1 MKDLIDSLVTNLTGL
16 KEDHP
21 NWTRV
26 VEKVRHDLK
35 YLKCTSTSERE
46 VDDSFKG
53 LADKFIVKGRHELAE
68 ALLMYKSEFLSDS
81 LPIGS
86 PESNQ
91 QKILKYDMLKL
102 LLCLSSSTH
111 HISYTPKPSQITRSP
126 QLTWENII
134 DEEPLEGDH
143 WKSWADQD
151 TSTEELSD
159 KDAFEVDDRI
169 SKPKDF
175 TVMDNEQEPD
185 YFERMELDHRE
196 NPEALHHLV
205 SQQYWR
211 PDFLVLKGK
220 NDKNARL
227 LLTSI
232 DYPTESSLLQNP
244 CKLSD
249 KLIHSI
255 YTDRDT
261 RSLKV
266 INELDVI
273 REVLFLLNGREG
285 IIFEYN
291 DHQQR
296 FLLKDNYLVQ
306 HLSQGALISVL
317 KEFFSFGNI
326 ILNLRRM
333 VMHIL
338 SESQYGQTAQAFA
351 EVVYESL
358 LAFEGLLS
366 NLERDTSLTT
376 NETSKVVSLL
386 KLRNEIQ
393 NHLRCFQELHDIA
406 AKILFVNNSPM
417 LIAYYLISTLYE
429 HTLLNQLSGQNT
441 VYDALLYVLQRIIVP
456 FGRLMD
462 DWMFYG
468 SLKGDTYKEFYIA
481 RNEKIHISSAN
492 VWKEGFSIIPLP
504 QESARFPCPL
514 FEKRNMERIYFTG
527 KAVNVLLQA
536 EKIQKQQLYR
546 NYDFSLFSR
555 VLQNFLPKKQP
566 FISPIDN
573 SFQGSTPKRT
583 DVLAQNLFPM
593 IEATRKLSSNT
604 LFADHQDQISNDAG
618 CLFDQNFIQC
628 VEKYI
633 EQPYASTAERLNSVL
648 HKHCCLQSQLDSLA
662 TVYLMLENDLMHSF
676 CEIIFTQ
683 MDKNEYWFDQRILNS
698 VFIEACKSSGYDET
712 VYIETR
718 KIKASTEINTMASM
732 LELIDFKIQISWPL
746 NNFILEGSLVQYSKV
761 TQFLFRIRRAKYVL
775 EKKTF
780 FKGEAKNDK
789 NDVNAKLLY
798 ALRMKMLWFVNT
810 FWHYITTTVL
820 YVETIALYKNL
831 SSSTDAD
838 EITTFHSTY
847 MDRIVKRCM
856 LDDKSIAIKR
866 AATKVFNL
874 TENLSDLFFRYAQ
887 LEHSNRRTS
896 REDTQDSLRFEI
908 YALEKEFNHT
918 YESVIVD
925 LKTLSKEEGMP
936 WCETLSASLNA

>member
-1 MKDLIDSLVTNLTGL
+1 
-16 KEDHP
+16 
-21 NWTRV
+21 
-26 VEKVRHDLK
+26 
-35 YLKCTSTSERE
+35 
-46 VDDSFKG
+46 
-53 LADKFIVKGRHELAE
+53 
-68 ALLMYKSEFLSDS
+68 MYKSEFLSDS

-86 PESNQ
+86 PESN

-111 HISYTPKPSQITRSP
+111 HISYTPKSPQTTQSP

-159 KDAFEVDDRI
+159 KGAFEVDDRI

-211 PDFLVLKGK
+211 PDFLISK
-220 NDKNARL
+220 
-227 LLTSI
+227 

-249 KLIHSI
+249 RLIHTI

-261 RSLKV
+261 RSLKI

-296 FLLKDNYLVQ
+296 FLLRNNYLVQ

-386 KLRNEIQ
+386 KLRNEVQ
-393 NHLRCFQELHDIA
+393 DHLRCFQELHDIA
-406 AKILFVNNSPM
+406 AKIFFVNNSPM
-417 LIAYYLISTLYE
+417 MIAYYLISTLYE
-429 HTLLNQLSGQNT
+429 HTLLKQLSGQNT

-468 SLKGDTYKEFYIA
+468 SLKGDIYKEFYIE

-504 QESARFPCPL
+504 QESISFPCPL
-514 FEKRNMERIYFTG
+514 FEKRNMERIFFTG

-536 EKIQKQQLYR
+536 EKIQ
-546 NYDFSLFSR
+546 
-555 VLQNFLPKKQP
+555 V
-566 FISPIDN
+566 ISY
-573 SFQGSTPKRT
+573 
-583 DVLAQNLFPM
+583 L
-593 IEATRKLSSNT
+593 
-604 LFADHQDQISNDAG
+604 DQ
-618 CLFDQNFIQC
+618 
-628 VEKYI
+628 VE
-633 EQPYASTAERLNSVL
+633 
-648 HKHCCLQSQLDSLA
+648 
-662 TVYLMLENDLMHSF
+662 
-676 CEIIFTQ
+676 
-683 MDKNEYWFDQRILNS
+683 
-698 VFIEACKSSGYDET
+698 
-712 VYIETR
+712 
-718 KIKASTEINTMASM
+718 
-732 LELIDFKIQISWPL
+732 
-746 NNFILEGSLVQYSKV
+746 
-761 TQFLFRIRRAKYVL
+761 
-775 EKKTF
+775 
-780 FKGEAKNDK
+780 
-789 NDVNAKLLY
+789 
-798 ALRMKMLWFVNT
+798 
-810 FWHYITTTVL
+810 
-820 YVETIALYKNL
+820 
-831 SSSTDAD
+831 
-838 EITTFHSTY
+838 
-847 MDRIVKRCM
+847 
-856 LDDKSIAIKR
+856 
-866 AATKVFNL
+866 
-874 TENLSDLFFRYAQ
+874 
-887 LEHSNRRTS
+887 
-896 REDTQDSLRFEI
+896 
-908 YALEKEFNHT
+908 
-918 YESVIVD
+918 
-925 LKTLSKEEGMP
+925 
-936 WCETLSASLNA
+936 